1 MFKYAQIYNVS
12 SELIYAIIHTES
24 YFNPMATSPAPAY
37 GLMQIMP
44 TNAGKDAAKVL
55 YGTPI
60 LFLPAFL
67 YDPDNNINVGTVYF
81 NLLRNNYLNGIKNE
95 RSREYIAIVGYNI
108 GLKNVLMLFSSD
120 GNIKNAAI
128 KINQLSDEEVYATII
143 KKLPHK
149 GGVDYLLK
157 IKDRMEFYK
166 NL

>member
-1 MFKYAQIYNVS
+1 
-12 SELIYAIIHTES
+12 
-24 YFNPMATSPAPAY
+24 
-37 GLMQIMP
+37 
-44 TNAGKDAAKVL
+44 
-55 YGTPI
+55 
-60 LFLPAFL
+60 
-67 YDPDNNINVGTVYF
+67 VGTVYF